1 MRRDT
6 MNTKDKKH
14 GSALLV
20 TVFTVALLAT
30 LVAGM
35 LQITTEETQLAHNQ
49 VCAAQ
54 AFAIAEAGL
63 NDAMAQLRT
72 NRDWKTGF
80 SGKLFAGG
88 SYTVDV
94 NNADIPVL
102 VITASGTTSQGYLAK
117 ITAQA
122 TIGYET
128 PYPIRIDM
136 LKVNR

>member
-1 MRRDT
+1 MRRNT
-6 MNTKDKKH
+6 MNNKAKKY

-20 TVFTVALLAT
+20 TVFTIALLAT

-35 LQITTEETQLAHNQ
+35 LQITGEEIQLAQNQ
-49 VCAAQ
+49 AYAAQ

-63 NDAMAQLRT
+63 NDAMAQLRA
-72 NRDWKTGF
+72 NRDWDAGF
-80 SGKLFAGG
+80 SAKSFAGG

-94 NNADIPVL
+94 NNADIPIL
-102 VITASGTTSQGYLAK
+102 IITASGTTSQGYLAK
-117 ITAQA
+117 ITTQA
-122 TIGYET
+122 TIAYNS